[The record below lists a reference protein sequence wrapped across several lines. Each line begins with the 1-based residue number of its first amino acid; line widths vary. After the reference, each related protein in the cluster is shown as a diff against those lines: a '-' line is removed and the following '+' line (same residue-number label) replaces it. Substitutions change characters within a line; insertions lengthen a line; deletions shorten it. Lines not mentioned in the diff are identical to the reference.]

1 MNNNQNKVLQLK
13 KEIIDIGEKSVL
25 NGYVTTVGGNISVR
39 LSENQ
44 FLITSSGT
52 PLDELTEENILM
64 VDVKGCLIQGSM
76 KPSKETNMHLTIYC
90 QSPDVDAIVHLHPIL
105 STTLISID
113 EEITPVT
120 MEELYFIG
128 DQIGIVPL
136 LAAGGG
142 ELHNAVAQEAKKY
155 HVVFLKNH
163 GCLAVGKN
171 VKEAYYRIVKLERA
185 AQATIVARIFGKKIK
200 KFPLLG

>member
-1 MNNNQNKVLQLK
+1 MKNQNGVLQLK
-13 KEIIDIGEKSVL
+13 NEIIKLGRKSVL

-39 LSENQ
+39 LGGNR

-52 PLDELTEENILM
+52 PLDELSEQNVLT
-64 VDVKGCLIQGSM
+64 VDEKGCVQEGSM
-76 KPSKETNMHLTIYC
+76 KPSKETNMHLAIY
-90 QSPDVDAIVHLHPIL
+90 QHRPDVDAVVHLHPIL
-105 STTLISID
+105 STTLVSMD

-136 LAAGGG
+136 LAAGCSD
-142 ELHNAVAQEAKKY
+142 LHSAVVQEAEKY
-155 HVVFLKNH
+155 NVVFLKNH
-163 GCLAVGKN
+163 GCIATGKN
-171 VKEAYYRIVKLERA
+171 LKEAYYRIVKLERA
-185 AQATIVARIFGKKIK
+185 AQATIVAKIFSKKIE